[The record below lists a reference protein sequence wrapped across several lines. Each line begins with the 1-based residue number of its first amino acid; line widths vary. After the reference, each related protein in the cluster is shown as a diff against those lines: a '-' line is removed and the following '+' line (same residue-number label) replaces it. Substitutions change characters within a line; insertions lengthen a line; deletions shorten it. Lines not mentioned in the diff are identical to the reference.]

1 MLVVVNNIMTFGVF
15 FFTKDHNKN
24 PIAVASTIA
33 HEMGHNLGMSHDD
46 SNCACSSDKGCVMAD
61 TIG

>member
-1 MLVVVNNIMTFGVF
+1 MVNNINDIRYF
-15 FFTKDHNKN
+15 FFAKDHNNN
-24 PIAVASTIA
+24 PIAVASTVA

-46 SNCACSSDKGCVMAD
+46 SNCGCSSYTGCIMGD